1 MFHTLPAGNHEIVGK
16 GTCQLCG
23 KHYQDD
29 LRIMAIADFIGWV
42 CPECF
47 RQLKDSMERRF
58 IDAGERTEPA
68 E

>member
-1 MFHTLPAGNHEIVGK
+1 MEMNNQKAK

-29 LRIMAIADFIGWV
+29 LRILAVSDFIGWA

-47 RQLKDSMERRF
+47 RQLKDSMERQF

>member
-1 MFHTLPAGNHEIVGK
+1 MNTNYQNPRMK
-16 GTCQLCG
+16 GSCQLCG

-47 RQLKDSMERRF
+47 RQLKDSMERRY

>member
-1 MFHTLPAGNHEIVGK
+1 MDVKREQPKAR
-16 GTCQLCG
+16 GTCQMCG